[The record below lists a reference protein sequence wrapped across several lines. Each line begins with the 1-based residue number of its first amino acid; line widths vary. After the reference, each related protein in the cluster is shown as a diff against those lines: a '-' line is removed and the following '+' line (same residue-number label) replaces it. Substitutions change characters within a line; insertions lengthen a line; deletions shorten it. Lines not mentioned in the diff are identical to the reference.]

1 MIIPPVLQQT
11 GRTEVIFRGRRLT
24 YFGGCDYFRL
34 ASDPKVCQAVLAGL
48 RAYGLNV
55 AASRQTTGDHRLYHR
70 LEESV
75 TRFFGVERAVLA
87 PTGYMANLA
96 AAASMEGCRFLVDQ
110 RAHPSLVAAV
120 RAAGGR
126 VHFLRHQHPADWR
139 RALQRT
145 PPRERPVIVT
155 DGVFGQ
161 NGAMAV
167 LSAFLEML
175 PRRGVLFVDDAHGA
189 GVLGPR
195 ARGTPEFYGI
205 SDARVVQTI
214 TLSKAFGVYGGAVLG
229 GGERMVEIARSRLL
243 AGSTPLPLPLAAGA
257 LAALDRV
264 RRDDRLR
271 EALRRNIRYVKKSLA
286 EQGWSRC
293 LEPTPILAFDPQSAA
308 QERKLQQ
315 GLLRRRIF
323 PSRICYPGGREGGYF
338 RFAISALHRREELDR
353 LLDSLADVGPGLA

>member
-1 MIIPPVLQQT
+1 MH
-11 GRTEVIFRGRRLT
+11 RGRRLT

-34 ASDPKVCQAVLAGL
+34 ASDPKVCQAVQAGL

-55 AASRQTTGDHRLYHR
+55 AASRQTTGDHQLYHR
-70 LEESV
+70 LEEKLA
-75 TRFFGVERAVLA
+75 RFFAVEGAVLA

-96 AAASMEGCRFLVDQ
+96 AASGMEGCRFLVDQ

-126 VHFLRHQHPADWR
+126 FYFFRHDHAADLR

-145 PPRERPVIVT
+145 PPQERPVIVT
-155 DGVFGQ
+155 DGLFGL
-161 NGAMAV
+161 NGTLAA
-167 LSAFLEML
+167 LPACLEML
-175 PRRGVLFVDDAHGA
+175 PRRGILFVDDAHGA

-195 ARGTPEFYGI
+195 GRGTPEFYGI
-205 SDARVVQTI
+205 SDARVLQTI

-229 GGERMVEIARSRLL
+229 GGERMAEIARSRFL
-243 AGSTPLPLPLAAGA
+243 AGSTPLPPPLAAGA

-271 EALRRNIRYVKKSLA
+271 EALQRNVRYVKNSLA

-293 LEPTPILAFDPQSAA
+293 LEPTPILAFDPKSAA

-315 GLLRRRIF
+315 SLLRRRIF
-323 PSRICYPGGREGGYF
+323 PSRIRYPGGRPGGCF
-338 RFAISALHRREELDR
+338 RFAISALHSREELDR
-353 LLDSLADVGPGLA
+353 LLDALAAAGPGSRVGGEVTRL